1 MFEEISRITLS
12 ISNGKMFRIHR
23 ALFRISAI
31 VHEELMDQ
39 SLNLKVDLQ
48 MRFLGVELRLT
59 TAED

>member
-1 MFEEISRITLS
+1 MVKCLEYIELSLEYQLLS
-12 ISNGKMFRIHR
+12 IKK
-23 ALFRISAI
+23 
-31 VHEELMDQ
+31 LMDR